1 VWCSLA
7 RCLFQ
12 RFGAVLALPLFVAA
26 ILFVILLLY
35 NAMAGRWSAMDP
47 LSVLSDASNSD
58 SEEEEEEEEEED
70 NDDAKQPG
78 SPIHEVALASEKNA
92 AGSDVRKPGLNYE
105 ALSRHGY
112 SGGLSILHVPAPRGQ
127 AGEQDWSWSAGKRK
141 NEEGETEETYED
153 REQTRQLANNSAA
166 TAAEE
171 ALAEYNFTKKQR
183 RDAITEQKA
192 LSFSQKE
199 KRKRDMG
206 QSSRGKNY
214 VEEEKRLL
222 RDQGVYSGFDT

>member
-1 VWCSLA
+1 MFAC
-7 RCLFQ
+7 
-12 RFGAVLALPLFVAA
+12 PLFVPA
-26 ILFVILLLY
+26 IWCGFGFSVVCCGDLFVILLLY

-47 LSVLSDASNSD
+47 LSVLSDASDSD
-58 SEEEEEEEEEED
+58 SEEEEEEEED

-166 TAAEE
+166 T
-171 ALAEYNFTKKQR
+171 R

>member
-1 VWCSLA
+1 MFAC
-7 RCLFQ
+7 
-12 RFGAVLALPLFVAA
+12 PLFVPA
-26 ILFVILLLY
+26 IWCGFGFSVVCCGDLFVILLLY

-47 LSVLSDASNSD
+47 LSVLSDASDSD
-58 SEEEEEEEEEED
+58 SGEEEEEEED

-166 TAAEE
+166 T
-171 ALAEYNFTKKQR
+171 R

>member
-1 VWCSLA
+1 
-7 RCLFQ
+7 
-12 RFGAVLALPLFVAA
+12 
-26 ILFVILLLY
+26 
-35 NAMAGRWSAMDP
+35 MAGRWSAMDP
-47 LSVLSDASNSD
+47 LSVLSDASDSD
-58 SEEEEEEEEEED
+58 SEEEEEED

-153 REQTRQLANNSAA
+153 REQTRQLANDSAA
-166 TAAEE
+166 T
-171 ALAEYNFTKKQR
+171 R

-199 KRKRDMG
+199 KRKREMG

>member
-1 VWCSLA
+1 MFAC
-7 RCLFQ
+7 
-12 RFGAVLALPLFVAA
+12 PLFVPA
-26 ILFVILLLY
+26 IWCGFGFAVVCCGDLFVILLLY

-47 LSVLSDASNSD
+47 LSVLSDASDSD
-58 SEEEEEEEEEED
+58 SEEEEEED

-78 SPIHEVALASEKNA
+78 SPIHEVASSEKNA
-92 AGSDVRKPGLNYE
+92 ASSDVRKPGLNYE

-153 REQTRQLANNSAA
+153 REQTRQLANDSAA
-166 TAAEE
+166 T
-171 ALAEYNFTKKQR
+171 R

>member
-1 VWCSLA
+1 MFAC
-7 RCLFQ
+7 
-12 RFGAVLALPLFVAA
+12 PLFVPA
-26 ILFVILLLY
+26 IWCGFGFSVVCCGDLFVILLLY

-47 LSVLSDASNSD
+47 LSVLSDASDSD
-58 SEEEEEEEEEED
+58 SEEEEEEED

-78 SPIHEVALASEKNA
+78 SPIHEVASSEKNA

-171 ALAEYNFTKKQR
+171 AVAEYNFTKKQR

>member
-1 VWCSLA
+1 
-7 RCLFQ
+7 
-12 RFGAVLALPLFVAA
+12 
-26 ILFVILLLY
+26 
-35 NAMAGRWSAMDP
+35 MAGRWSAMDP
-47 LSVLSDASNSD
+47 LSVLSDASDLD
-58 SEEEEEEEEEED
+58 SEEEEED
-70 NDDAKQPG
+70 ADAKQAD
-78 SPIHEVALASEKNA
+78 SPIHEVAC
-92 AGSDVRKPGLNYE
+92 SDVRKPGLNYE

-141 NEEGETEETYED
+141 NEGGETEETYDD
-153 REQTRQLANNSAA
+153 REQTRQLANDSAA
-166 TAAEE
+166 T
-171 ALAEYNFTKKQR
+171 R

>member
-1 VWCSLA
+1 MFAC
-7 RCLFQ
+7 
-12 RFGAVLALPLFVAA
+12 PLFVPA
-26 ILFVILLLY
+26 ILCGFGFAVVCCGDLFVILLLY

-47 LSVLSDASNSD
+47 LSVLSDASDSD
-58 SEEEEEEEEEED
+58 SEEEEEEEDND

-141 NEEGETEETYED
+141 SEEGETEETYED
-153 REQTRQLANNSAA
+153 REQTWQLANDSAA
-166 TAAEE
+166 T
-171 ALAEYNFTKKQR
+171 R